1 MHGPIGRNLSR
12 RFRARSLAGV
22 VFVAALF
29 PLPASAVAQQSEA
42 WDDARALRLMQLA
55 RERRAQPLADTTL
68 QNYRATAEGLVYFY
82 LDRNDDNERVLIKT
96 DQVALEVY
104 WAQPDLTKQRIVGLR
119 DQSELPNRM
128 RYHLDHLTVVQNG
141 FGDVMR
147 MGDGDEVS
155 DVPHPAAPGSDSIYQ
170 FRLADSLTLRLPGR
184 TEPIKAYRIDV
195 RPARMDRSAIVGSV
209 YVDHETGDI
218 VRMTF
223 TFTPVSYVDRRLE
236 RINVSLDNGLWQGR
250 YWLPNEQSVEIRR
263 QIPELDFVATSVIQ
277 GRFRIRDYDFNLEL
291 PEQLFWGYRVVT
303 LPEEQRE
310 AYAFDRGI
318 YDDLHEAGLAP
329 PPEMDVLRARAAA
342 LVRQRVLSGLPRL
355 RISLP
360 NASQV
365 LRYDRGAGLHLGAGA
380 SWIASTNTRIESAF
394 GFAFGAEKPGLSL
407 AIRRQIGETTTTRLR
422 TYLNEVRDIGIRPGA
437 PGAFNT
443 LSALGGDDFLDP
455 FRASGIALEIT
466 HELSPSWRLSA
477 SAQVEEHEAARLV
490 REEAPIGG
498 NSFRAVRPAE
508 EGTMADA
515 RVSLE
520 FPLRERSGWSWGTR
534 IGLAAGAFEGDLF
547 VTPRVDAMGRR
558 GSASRAG
565 QVDLR
570 LAAGLTAGDPPAQE
584 IALGGGRNTVPGYE
598 YRSYAGDA
606 FLLLDAEASRDV
618 FAPWIRARV
627 LAAGGWI
634 GDAGTTSEDAA
645 GETTAERV
653 RRDWGV
659 QRTDGFITSIGA
671 GVGLGWDVL
680 RIDLVR
686 GLSRGGEWQLL
697 LSIQPRLWGVL

>member
-1 MHGPIGRNLSR
+1 
-12 RFRARSLAGV
+12 
-22 VFVAALF
+22 
-29 PLPASAVAQQSEA
+29 
-42 WDDARALRLMQLA
+42 
-55 RERRAQPLADTTL
+55 
-68 QNYRATAEGLVYFY
+68 
-82 LDRNDDNERVLIKT
+82 
-96 DQVALEVY
+96 
-104 WAQPDLTKQRIVGLR
+104 
-119 DQSELPNRM
+119 
-128 RYHLDHLTVVQNG
+128 
-141 FGDVMR
+141 
-147 MGDGDEVS
+147 
-155 DVPHPAAPGSDSIYQ
+155 
-170 FRLADSLTLRLPGR
+170 
-184 TEPIKAYRIDV
+184 
-195 RPARMDRSAIVGSV
+195 
-209 YVDHETGDI
+209 
-218 VRMTF
+218 
-223 TFTPVSYVDRRLE
+223 
-236 RINVSLDNGLWQGR
+236 
-250 YWLPNEQSVEIRR
+250 
-263 QIPELDFVATSVIQ
+263 
-277 GRFRIRDYDFNLEL
+277 
-291 PEQLFWGYRVVT
+291 
-303 LPEEQRE
+303 
-310 AYAFDRGI
+310 
-318 YDDLHEAGLAP
+318 
-329 PPEMDVLRARAAA
+329 MDVLRARAAA

-394 GFAFGAEKPGLSL
+394 GYAFGAEVPGLSL